1 MFLPPFP
8 RLLLSAALPL
18 LLVTSASGAGATL
31 REAAAGRI
39 EIGAAIPGAEMPPAE
54 LQLVADQFTNVT
66 PENCMKP
73 AVVQPSEG
81 KFDFA
86 AADKLVDFALAN
98 NLKVNGHTL
107 VWHSQCP
114 EWIFQNGAVPAGR
127 DLVLQRMRLHIQTVA
142 SRFRGRVVS
151 WDVVN
156 EAISDGGEYLR
167 PSKWLTL
174 AGPDFI
180 PEAFR
185 AARLADPRAA
195 LYYNDYN
202 IEQPAKR
209 DKALR
214 LIADLKAS
222 DAPID
227 GIGIQGH
234 WTLDQVP
241 FKDIED
247 AIIAFKKTGLKV
259 AITELDIDVVPRKK
273 SSADVGRKEEG
284 GDDPYAAGLPPELQ
298 ERQARQYAQLFEI
311 FRRQGVVRV
320 TFWGFQDGRSWLNTW
335 PRKRTNHALLW
346 TRDLLPKPSF
356 QAVVSSLQ
364 GKTTP

>member
-1 MFLPPFP
+1 MPLIPFP
-8 RLLLSAALPL
+8 RLLLSTTLPL
-18 LLVTSASGAGATL
+18 LLVTAVSGAAPTL

-39 EIGAAIPGAEMPPAE
+39 EIGAAIPGSDMPPAE
-54 LQLVADQFTNVT
+54 LQLVAAQFTNVT

-81 KFDFA
+81 KFDFT
-86 AADKLVDFALAN
+86 AADRLVDFALAN

-114 EWIFQNGAVPAGR
+114 EWIFKDGSAPAGR
-127 DLVLQRMRLHIQTVA
+127 DLVLRRMRLHIQTVA
-142 SRFRGRVVS
+142 SHFRGRVVS

-167 PSKWLTL
+167 PSKWLTIV
-174 AGPDFI
+174 GPDFI
-180 PEAFR
+180 SEAFR

-202 IEQPAKR
+202 IEMPGKR
-209 DKALR
+209 DKTLR
-214 LIADLKAS
+214 LIGDLKAS
-222 DAPID
+222 GAPID

-234 WTLDQVP
+234 WILDQVP

-273 SSADVGRKEEG
+273 SSADVGQKEEG
-284 GDDPYAAGLPPELQ
+284 VDDPYAGGLPPEVQ

-311 FRRQGVVRV
+311 FRRQGVARV

-346 TRDLLPKPSF
+346 SRDLLPKPAF
-356 QAVVSSLQ
+356 QAVVSTLQ
-364 GKTTP
+364 GKPTP